1 MGTTPSTL
9 AGSLIEILQQRGLT
23 VATAESCT
31 GGLVGKMLT
40 DVPGSSEVYLG
51 GWITYANAMK
61 AQQLGVPMATIEQY
75 GAVSEPVA
83 RAMAQGALER
93 SGADL
98 SVAVTGIAGPG
109 GGGGSQD
116 KPVGTVWFAVA
127 FKSAHGDDAMETQA
141 VVRVVPGDRQM
152 VRSRAAKGAVQILRL
167 AVLGDSLD
175 TINLSD

>member
-1 MGTTPSTL
+1 MSTTPSTV
-9 AGSLIEILQQRGLT
+9 AGSLIELLQQRGLT

-61 AQQLGVPMATIEQY
+61 SQQLGVPMATIEQY

-109 GGGGSQD
+109 GGAQD

-127 FKSAHGDDAMETQA
+127 FKSANDDGAVDTQA
-141 VVRVVPGDRQM
+141 VVRVVSGDRQTI
-152 VRSRAAKGAVQILRL
+152 RDHAAKGAVQMLRL
-167 AVLGDSLD
+167 AVLGASLD
-175 TINLSD
+175 TIDLGD